1 MRLDDDFRLAEDIDA
16 FVQFGQILTRRM
28 RCYIADY
35 LIKKIG
41 VKTYWK
47 PSEELLDSY
56 QVHLSAQLDYLF
68 ENEQVLSELLNNQ
81 LLARRILSE
90 VLFFFRNV
98 AKKTQKQHPWQ
109 WEQATLEGWTARPI
123 ANLLKQWPYLLR
135 DILATGEVD
144 ETQIAYHRTR
154 LKELE
159 QHFDETSFDLV
170 INDLLSLWDASL
182 QARILRWQ
190 LSQIEEDYQQLK
202 QNIENKT
209 LEIIRVKNTLGQFTD
224 FLNPD
229 WNLSNALIREEDF
242 NVLEQF
248 DTYLKDHNS
257 LQQLADMLG
266 SLREAE
272 LETVEEH
279 YQRQLTTYSLM
290 RNPNFKTEITGITLG
305 DSLPQVLPQELS
317 LLGETDTE
325 WKFLKKFADHQ
336 LLQWQYDD
344 SLRIKGTEE
353 VLESRTLT
361 RKKKKGP
368 FIVCVD
374 TSGSME
380 GVPEKIAKV
389 LCFAIIR
396 MAASYERPAY
406 LINFSSGIKTID
418 LRNVSN
424 ELGALVEFLKMSFH
438 GGTDISLALDEA
450 LRQLETHQYKNADVL
465 VISDFIMYRISED
478 IMQRVARQQLH
489 YGTAFHSLIISNEAN
504 ERVVERFDHVWLYNP
519 DDKDI
524 VQRIYKSTQQ
534 LGLSI

>member
-1 MRLDDDFRLAEDIDA
+1 MRLDNDFRLAEDIDA
-16 FVQFGQILTRRM
+16 FVHFGQVLTRRM
-28 RCYIADY
+28 RMYIADY

-41 VKTYWK
+41 IRTYWK

-56 QVHLSAQLDYLF
+56 QVHLSAQLDFLF
-68 ENEQVLSELLNNQ
+68 ENEQVLAELLSNQ

-109 WEQATLEGWTARPI
+109 VEQATLEGWTARPI
-123 ANLLKQWPYLLR
+123 SNLLKQWPFLLR
-135 DILATGEVD
+135 DMLATGEVN
-144 ETQIAYHRTR
+144 EPQIAYHRTK

-159 QHFDETSFDLV
+159 KSFDITAFDLV
-170 INDLLSLWDASL
+170 INDLLAIWDASL
-182 QARILRWQ
+182 QTRILRWQ
-190 LSQIEEDYQQLK
+190 LSQIEDDYQQLK
-202 QNIENKT
+202 ENIENKT
-209 LEIIRVKNTLGQFTD
+209 LEIIRVKSTLGQITD

-229 WNLSNALIREEDF
+229 WNLNSALIRDEDF

-248 DTYLKDHNS
+248 NTYLKDHS
-257 LQQLADMLG
+257 SIQHLADMLG

-272 LETVEEH
+272 METVEE
-279 YQRQLTTYSLM
+279 YYERQLTTYSLV
-290 RNPNFKTEITGITLG
+290 RNPNYKSEITGITLG
-305 DSLPQVLPQELS
+305 DSLPHVLPQDLS
-317 LLGETDTE
+317 LLGESETE

-380 GVPEKIAKV
+380 GIPEKIAKV

-396 MAASYERPAY
+396 MAASHQRPAY
-406 LINFSSGIKTID
+406 LINFSTGIKTID
-418 LRNVSN
+418 LYNVSN
-424 ELGALVEFLKMSFH
+424 ELGALVEFLKMSFR

-519 DDKDI
+519 DDKNI
-524 VQRIYKSTQQ
+524 IQRIYKSTQQ
-534 LGLSI
+534 FGH